1 MRDSFLP
8 FSPPTLG
15 DEEIDEVVDTL
26 RSGWIS
32 TGPKVARFEQDFAD
46 VVGAESAL
54 AVSSCTA
61 ALHLALCVLGVGPGD
76 SVITTPMTF
85 CSTIHAIEHLGA
97 RPVFVDIERETLNL
111 DPKLVEA
118 RLGEIDLPRPPV
130 AVLPIHYGG
139 HPYDVDSVVALA
151 AEHDLAVVEDG
162 AHALGS
168 EYKGRAVGMPLPGVR
183 SAACFSF
190 YATKNVT
197 TGEGG
202 MLTAARAVLDEARI
216 WSLHGMSRDAWQRY
230 QGNGSWYYEVDRPG
244 FKYNMTDIQAALGIH
259 QLRRLREM
267 QDRRL
272 AIATRYTEALAALDC
287 FEVPRE
293 RPGCTSAWHLY
304 PLRLHLD
311 TLTIDRNRFIEA
323 MAVRQI
329 GASVHFIPLHIQP
342 YYRDRYGYAPTDFPV
357 AYEEFQRLI
366 SLPIYPR
373 MTDDDVDDVIEAVGD
388 IARQHRR

>member
-1 MRDSFLP
+1 
-8 FSPPTLG
+8 
-15 DEEIDEVVDTL
+15 
-26 RSGWIS
+26 
-32 TGPKVARFEQDFAD
+32 
-46 VVGAESAL
+46 
-54 AVSSCTA
+54 
-61 ALHLALCVLGVGPGD
+61 
-76 SVITTPMTF
+76 
-85 CSTIHAIEHLGA
+85 
-97 RPVFVDIERETLNL
+97 
-111 DPKLVEA
+111 
-118 RLGEIDLPRPPV
+118 
-130 AVLPIHYGG
+130 
-139 HPYDVDSVVALA
+139 VDSVVALA

-259 QLRRLREM
+259 QLRRLKEM